1 MNLRRG
7 FLTKKEVNQNPLP
20 R

>member
-7 FLTKKEVNQNPLP
+7 FLNCD
-20 R
+20 